1 MRIQENKAKRLIYTL
16 IAIVFWISIW
26 SFFAWKIDNKIFLP
40 SPASTLSALKAML
53 CGKEFYDTLYI
64 TILGIL
70 KGFALG
76 VMAGFVLGILAYY
89 SELFRVILAPLIHIL
104 KAVPVASFIIL
115 SLLFVRSDKLSV
127 LISFTVTF
135 PIIYINVLKSMRDVD
150 VNLLRMSKVFD
161 ITFIA
166 KIRYVYVPGVLVAL
180 LSGCEIGIGF
190 AFKSGIAAE
199 IIGQTTKSVG
209 YQIYLSKLYLETDRL
224 FAWTIVIIIVSII
237 ISRVFGKIFGIA
249 RKHIY
254 NTNEFYAG
262 RSKTDKC
269 VEVAQNGEMCL
280 EVSEIGKSYKTENV
294 FKNVSF
300 KLRKGDV
307 LAVMG
312 PSGAGKTT
320 LLRIIEEIEKPDSG
334 KVIKTNINRIGV
346 VFQENTLFDY
356 SDVFTNIYY
365 ATLRKDGFFITS
377 DSILKSIEEVWLK
390 GYEKTRADKLS
401 GGMKRRVALLRAMI
415 IKPDLLILDEPFTGL
430 DSELKDMII
439 GYVNRERKDRITVVV
454 THDREEA
461 EKMGAK
467 IYELN

>member
-199 IIGQTTKSVG
+199 IIGQTTKKLTD
-209 YQIYLSKLYLETDRL
+209 YL
-224 FAWTIVIIIVSII
+224 
-237 ISRVFGKIFGIA
+237 
-249 RKHIY
+249 H
-254 NTNEFYAG
+254 
-262 RSKTDKC
+262 
-269 VEVAQNGEMCL
+269 
-280 EVSEIGKSYKTENV
+280 
-294 FKNVSF
+294 
-300 KLRKGDV
+300 
-307 LAVMG
+307 G
-312 PSGAGKTT
+312 P
-320 LLRIIEEIEKPDSG
+320 
-334 KVIKTNINRIGV
+334 
-346 VFQENTLFDY
+346 
-356 SDVFTNIYY
+356 
-365 ATLRKDGFFITS
+365 
-377 DSILKSIEEVWLK
+377 
-390 GYEKTRADKLS
+390 
-401 GGMKRRVALLRAMI
+401 
-415 IKPDLLILDEPFTGL
+415 
-430 DSELKDMII
+430 
-439 GYVNRERKDRITVVV
+439 
-454 THDREEA
+454 
-461 EKMGAK
+461 
-467 IYELN
+467 